1 MVFVEKEKMIYICV
15 RMRDGDQYPSEIHDT
30 RFTEKLVAENTCYVL
45 NKLDYRDD
53 GKWIVISPDRPVIQI
68 EKEQNEK

>member
-1 MVFVEKEKMIYICV
+1 MRFVEKGKMIYICV

-30 RFTEKLVAENTCYVL
+30 RFTEKLAAENRCYGL
-45 NKLDYRDD
+45 NKIDYRDD

-68 EKEQNEK
+68 EKE